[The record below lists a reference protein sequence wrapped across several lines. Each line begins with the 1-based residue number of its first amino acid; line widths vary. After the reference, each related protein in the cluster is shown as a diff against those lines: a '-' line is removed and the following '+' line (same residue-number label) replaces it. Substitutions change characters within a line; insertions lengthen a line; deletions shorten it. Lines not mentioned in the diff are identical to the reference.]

1 MEKIIDVQHIK
12 KAFGKVQAVH
22 DVSFYVEKGDLFSF
36 IGTNGA
42 GKSTVI
48 SIILT
53 LLQPDDGSVF
63 VNGYEAGKNNAQI
76 REKIG
81 VVFQESLLDPLLT
94 VEENLHVRAQFYGMD
109 KTARTEAIERVA
121 DTTGIRPILK
131 RRYGKLSGGQKRRSD
146 IARAL
151 LHEPAIL
158 LLDEPTTGLDPQSR
172 QMIWEMIGRLQ
183 KDRGMTVFLTTH
195 YIEEAGGSDY
205 VVVINEGKII
215 AKGTPASLKD
225 RYSADRLLLTPSDS
239 TQLQEHLTQRGIAF
253 TEENGVLL
261 IDLGHTLD
269 AVPLITDTRSFLASF
284 EVQKSSLHDVF
295 IRIHEGKDV
304 MSDVAVR

>member
-1 MEKIIDVQHIK
+1 MEKIIDVQHIE
-12 KAFGKVQAVH
+12 KAFGRLKAV
-22 DVSFYVEKGDLFSF
+22 DNISFYVEKGTLFSF

-53 LLQPDDGSVF
+53 LLQPDAGSVS
-63 VNGYEAGKNNAQI
+63 VNGFTAGQDNGRI
-76 REKIG
+76 RKEIG

-94 VEENLHVRAQFYGMD
+94 VEENLHVRAQFYGMN
-109 KTARTEAIERVA
+109 KTARLAAIEQVA

-131 RRYGKLSGGQKRRSD
+131 RRYGKLSGGQKRRTD

-151 LHEPAIL
+151 IHQPAIL

-172 QMIWEMIGRLQ
+172 QMIWEMIRGLQ

-195 YIEEAGGSDY
+195 YIEEAANSDY
-205 VVVINEGKII
+205 VVVIKEGRII
-215 AKGTPASLKD
+215 AKGTPASLKNL
-225 RYSADRLLLTPSDS
+225 YSADRLLLTPSDS
-239 TQLQEHLTQRGIAF
+239 VQMKELLLRCDVVF
-253 TEENGVLL
+253 KEENGVLL
-261 IDLGHTLD
+261 IDLAHTMEAVPLLD
-269 AVPLITDTRSFLASF
+269 AVKPFLSSF

-304 MSDVAVR
+304 LPYAAVR

>member
-225 RYSADRLLLTPSDS
+225 RYSADRLLLTPSHS

-295 IRIHEGKDV
+295 IRIHEGKEV